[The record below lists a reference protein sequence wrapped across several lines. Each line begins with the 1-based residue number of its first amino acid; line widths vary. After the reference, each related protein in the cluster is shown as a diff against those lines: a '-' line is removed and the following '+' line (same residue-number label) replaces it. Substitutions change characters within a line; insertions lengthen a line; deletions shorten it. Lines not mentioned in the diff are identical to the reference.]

1 MTQVKM
7 MINNKKYAI
16 LGVSLA
22 ALALSLASITA
33 HAQQRPAP
41 SVTVLTAKST
51 DYTPTSRL
59 PGRIK
64 ASTISE
70 VRPQVSGVIN
80 ERLFEEGSE
89 VEKGQQLYSIESNV
103 YAATVAAAKASVAQA
118 QANYD
123 LAKSAAKRAENLFST
138 RVGSEASRDNAV
150 ATRDAAFASL
160 QAAEAQLDRAQID
173 LDRTTIRAQ
182 ISGVIGLSDT
192 TIGALVSAEQAD
204 PLTTIRTLDPI
215 YVDVTQS
222 VNDLLKWHSSEDQR
236 KRLDEAEIK
245 LLLPNGNTY
254 AEIGHLQAAE
264 PRVEPTTG
272 MVTLRITF
280 PNPQHILLPGLYV
293 EVLLPEGDS
302 QKSFLVP
309 QSAVMR
315 DTDGT
320 ANVWI
325 VEDSKIA
332 KRPIEISGSEGNQWV
347 VSSGLSEGDRIVT
360 SGFQKAQVGA
370 EVQIAPGAAS
380 NSPSEQAGAGEGKE

>member
-1 MTQVKM
+1 M
-7 MINNKKYAI
+7 MINSRKYKV
-16 LGVSLA
+16 LGASLA
-22 ALALSLASITA
+22 ALALSFASITA
-33 HAQQRPAP
+33 HAQQRPVP
-41 SVTVLTAKST
+41 SVTVLTAKLT

-59 PGRIK
+59 PGRIR

-80 ERLFEEGSE
+80 SRLFEEGSE
-89 VEKGQQLYSIESNV
+89 VKKGQELYSIESNV

-123 LAKSAAKRAENLFST
+123 LAKSDAKRAENLFST
-138 RVGSEASRDNAV
+138 RVGSEASRDTAV

-182 ISGVIGLSDT
+182 ISGVIGLSKT

-236 KRLDEAEIK
+236 KRLDKAEIR
-245 LLLPNGNTY
+245 LLLPNGKTY
-254 AEIGHLQAAE
+254 GEIGHLQAAE

-280 PNPQHILLPGLYV
+280 PNPQHMLLPGLYV
-293 EVLLPEGDS
+293 EVLLPEGDAR
-302 QKSFLVP
+302 KTVLVP
-309 QSAVMR
+309 QSSVMR

-325 VEDSKIA
+325 VDDGKIA
-332 KRPIEISGSEGNQWV
+332 KRTIEISGSEGNQWV
-347 VSSGLSEGDRIVT
+347 VSSGLNEGDQIVT

-370 EVQIAPGAAS
+370 DVQIAPGAAS
-380 NSPSEQAGAGEGKE
+380 DGPAEQAGAGEGE

>member
-1 MTQVKM
+1 
-7 MINNKKYAI
+7 MINSRKYKV
-16 LGVSLA
+16 LGASLA
-22 ALALSLASITA
+22 ALALSFASITA
-33 HAQQRPAP
+33 HAQQRPVP
-41 SVTVLTAKST
+41 SVTVLTAKLT

-59 PGRIK
+59 PGRIR

-80 ERLFEEGSE
+80 SRLFEEGSE
-89 VEKGQQLYSIESNV
+89 VKKGQELYSIESNV

-123 LAKSAAKRAENLFST
+123 LAKSDAKRAENLFST
-138 RVGSEASRDNAV
+138 RVGSEASRDTAV

-182 ISGVIGLSDT
+182 ISGVIGLSKT

-236 KRLDEAEIK
+236 KRLDKAEIR
-245 LLLPNGNTY
+245 LLLPNGKTY
-254 AEIGHLQAAE
+254 GEIGHLQAAE

-280 PNPQHILLPGLYV
+280 PNPQHMLLPGLYV
-293 EVLLPEGDS
+293 EVLLPEGDAR
-302 QKSFLVP
+302 KTVLVP
-309 QSAVMR
+309 QSSVMR

-325 VEDSKIA
+325 VDDGKIA
-332 KRPIEISGSEGNQWV
+332 KRTIEISGSEGNQWV
-347 VSSGLSEGDRIVT
+347 VSSGLNEGDQIVT

-370 EVQIAPGAAS
+370 DVQIAPGAAS
-380 NSPSEQAGAGEGKE
+380 DGPAEQAGAGEGE